1 MKYKVYISL
10 LIIVIALLTS
20 CSEKKKTTEVKQ
32 VSKPYFNL
40 ASGYFNIADTLEI
53 YCDMDDVEIRFTT
66 DDTEPNA
73 NSSIYQAPIVFNQT
87 RLFKAKAFK
96 DGWEPSATAFIRITM
111 NVANINE
118 VAVNGGSFTMGRT
131 KGQGDS
137 DELPTHQVTLSS
149 FSIDKYETIFGD
161 WLAVV
166 GVYSPNYGVLP
177 NGINAQPIS
186 YVSWYDA
193 IKYCNLRSIAQNKTP
208 AYKIKGKT
216 NPDEWGP
223 VPTYFNAD
231 WDAVVCDWTAN
242 GYRLPTEAEW
252 EYAARAR
259 ANTPDYLYA
268 GSDSLEEVGWCYEN
282 GSAAIHNGGLL
293 APNALGIRDMS
304 GNLWE
309 WCWDKR
315 GDTYYA
321 SSPVDNPKGPT
332 TGIYRVLR
340 GGSTDSDKRNCRVAE
355 RNYSVPYHKELD
367 IGFRVVRRN

>member
-1 MKYKVYISL
+1 VKYKVYISL

-208 AYKIKGKT
+208 ATRLKAKPIRM
-216 NPDEWGP
+216 
-223 VPTYFNAD
+223 
-231 WDAVVCDWTAN
+231 N
-242 GYRLPTEAEW
+242 GVLCLLTLTLIGMPLFVIGLPMAI
-252 EYAARAR
+252 
-259 ANTPDYLYA
+259 DYLQKLNGNMLPGQGQILRIIYMLVATLWKRLA
-268 GSDSLEEVGWCYEN
+268 GV
-282 GSAAIHNGGLL
+282 
-293 APNALGIRDMS
+293 M
-304 GNLWE
+304 
-309 WCWDKR
+309 KM
-315 GDTYYA
+315 
-321 SSPVDNPKGPT
+321 
-332 TGIYRVLR
+332 VLPQ
-340 GGSTDSDKRNCRVAE
+340 SIMED
-355 RNYSVPYHKELD
+355 Y
-367 IGFRVVRRN
+367 